1 MYLFLQDIPLGW
13 MDSLV
18 EFAWHMQGPG
28 FDPNTAR
35 KQMSKTC
42 FLAGDGTLDKG
53 KGGRKGKREG
63 EGSGKGENGGK
74 ERERERGEGGEKG
87 KGRGTE
93 NPLLS
98 AP

>member
-18 EFAWHMQGPG
+18 EFAWHVQGPG

-53 KGGRKGKREG
+53 KGRE
-63 EGSGKGENGGK
+63 E
-74 ERERERGEGGEKG
+74 EREREREKEGEQKIPCCWPL
-87 KGRGTE
+87 KVSWRE
-93 NPLLS
+93 N
-98 AP
+98 A